1 MNVKHVFISLC
12 LLLLDCCC
20 NLYNMIEYIYIF
32 IQVDCKSKSFNFNSV
47 FFFFCGTIFF
57 FVFCQNWLNKP
68 CLIILNTKD
77 SVLLIYLNLKNCI

>member
-47 FFFFCGTIFF
+47 FFFLLHNFF
-57 FVFCQNWLNKP
+57 FCFLSKLAKQTVSDYFKHKGLSFAD
-68 CLIILNTKD
+68 LGIG
-77 SVLLIYLNLKNCI
+77 